1 MSEQAIKSMKL
12 YSRVERVYAQL
23 RDAGIADDG
32 PIPLD
37 VLCRFDQYHYDGVA
51 AVEEGIARLALA
63 PHHRALDVGS
73 GLGGPARIIASRAG
87 CEVTALELQPDV
99 HEVAARLT
107 ARAGLADLVR
117 HRQGDILEGAP
128 APGGFDA
135 LFAWLVFLHIP
146 ERGRLYR
153 RCREALRPG
162 GAMYVEDYFEL
173 GTLTGAER
181 ETLAGKVYCRGLPR
195 LDELRRDLAGAGF
208 AEVEI
213 EDVTAFWT
221 EHVADRARSWR
232 AGRERETALHG
243 EEVFAGLDDFY
254 SSIAGLFQGGNLGG
268 MRLVARRR

>member
-1 MSEQAIKSMKL
+1 MGGQAIKSMKL

-23 RDAGIADDG
+23 RDAGVADDG

-37 VLCRFDQYHYDGVA
+37 LLSRFDQYHYDGAA

-63 PHHRALDVGS
+63 PHHRVLDVGS

-107 ARAGLADLVR
+107 ARAGLAGRVR

-128 APGGFDA
+128 PPGGFDA
-135 LFAWLVFLHIP
+135 LCAWLVFLHIP
-146 ERGRLYR
+146 ERRRLYR
-153 RCREALRPG
+153 RCFEALRPG
-162 GAMYVEDYFEL
+162 GAMYVEDYFER
-173 GTLTGAER
+173 GALTGGERGMLAE
-181 ETLAGKVYCRGLPR
+181 KVYCRDLPH
-195 LDELRRDLAGAGF
+195 LEALRRDLAAAGF
-208 AEVEI
+208 AEVGI

-221 EHVADRARSWR
+221 AHVAERARSWR
-232 AGRERETALHG
+232 AGRQREAALHG

-254 SSIAGLFQGGNLGG
+254 SSIARLFQGGNLGG
-268 MRLVARRR
+268 MRLIARKP

>member
-1 MSEQAIKSMKL
+1 MSGQAIKTMKL
-12 YSRVERVYAQL
+12 YAQVERVHAQL
-23 RDAGIADDG
+23 RDAGVAEDG

-37 VLCRFDQYHYDGVA
+37 VLSRFDQYHYDGAA

-87 CEVTALELQPDV
+87 CRVTALELQPDL
-99 HEVAARLT
+99 HEVGARLT

-128 APGGFDA
+128 DAGGFDA

-146 ERGRLYR
+146 ERARLYR
-153 RCREALRPG
+153 RCHEALRPG
-162 GAMYVEDYFEL
+162 GAMYVEDYFER
-173 GTLTGAER
+173 GTLTDAER
-181 ETLAGKVYCRGLPR
+181 ETLAGKVYCRDLPR
-195 LDELRRDLAGAGF
+195 LDDLRRDLGRAGF
-208 AEVEI
+208 AQVEI

-221 EHVADRARSWR
+221 GLVTERAEAWR

-254 SSIAGLFQGGNLGG
+254 SSIARLFEGGNLGG
-268 MRLVARRR
+268 MRLIARKR

>member
-1 MSEQAIKSMKL
+1 MSGQAIKSMKL

-23 RDAGIADDG
+23 RDAGIAEDG
-32 PIPLD
+32 PVPLD
-37 VLCRFDQYHYDGVA
+37 VLSRFDQYHYDGVA

-63 PHHRALDVGS
+63 PRHRVLDVGS
-73 GLGGPARIIASRAG
+73 GLGGPARIIADRAG
-87 CEVTALELQPDV
+87 CAVTALELQPDV

-107 ARAGLADLVR
+107 ARAGLTDLVS

-128 APGGFDA
+128 GPGGFDA

-146 ERGRLYR
+146 DRERLYR
-153 RCREALRPG
+153 RCFEALRPG
-162 GAMYVEDYFEL
+162 GAMYVEDYFERGML
-173 GTLTGAER
+173 TDAERGTLAN
-181 ETLAGKVYCRGLPR
+181 KVYCRDLPR
-195 LDELRRDLAGAGF
+195 LKELRRDLAGAGF

-221 EHVADRARSWR
+221 GHVTERARSWR

-254 SSIAGLFQGGNLGG
+254 SSIAALFQGGNLGG

>member
-1 MSEQAIKSMKL
+1 MSGQAIKSMKL

-23 RDAGIADDG
+23 RDAGIAEDG

-37 VLCRFDQYHYDGVA
+37 VLSRFDQYHYDGVA

-73 GLGGPARIIASRAG
+73 GLGGPARIIADRAG

-107 ARAGLADLVR
+107 ARAGLAGRVR
-117 HRQGDILEGAP
+117 HLRGDILEGAP
-128 APGGFDA
+128 EAGGFDA

-146 ERGRLYR
+146 DRERLYR
-153 RCREALRPG
+153 RCFEALRPG
-162 GAMYVEDYFEL
+162 GAMYVEDYFER
-173 GTLTGAER
+173 GALTDAER
-181 ETLAGKVYCRGLPR
+181 GALADKVYCRGLPR
-195 LDELRRDLAGAGF
+195 LEDVYRDLDRAGF
-208 AEVEI
+208 AGVEI

-221 EHVADRARSWR
+221 DHVAERARSWR
-232 AGRERETALHG
+232 AGREREAALHG

-254 SSIAGLFQGGNLGG
+254 SSIARLFQGGNLGG